1 MPDVAFGVEASPVAT
16 NDPTPLFL
24 SDHAEE
30 PQQPGIDA
38 WDDAW
43 DEARDEARD
52 GAVIASRTLKASI
65 LVVAAAAAIGFAIL
79 SVGNPLVFF
88 ANATA
93 FLVATSAPQDGTDQ
107 PTPTMQ
113 ATAGAQDLPAGAE
126 PASARDAPT
135 RDEIAAA
142 FKNAGQTEAQAEIR
156 QAPAEP
162 LLNQFQ
168 AWAAEEDA
176 RAGVRPAQDAQAQ
189 PAQDVQ
195 AQPLQEHP
203 LQEQPLQEQPL
214 QDAQVQPLEDA
225 RSQTP
230 PVQRHRRVHHVQNA
244 RAEIR
249 VEQDLRARLRRKQM
263 ARAQVRP
270 VQVARPQDR
279 PLQDAQPPSLL
290 QSLGLRN

>member
-113 ATAGAQDLPAGAE
+113 ATAGAQDLPASAE
-126 PASARDAPT
+126 PAGARDAPT

-142 FKNAGQTEAQAEIR
+142 FKTAGQTEAQAEIR

-168 AWAAEEDA
+168 AWAVEEDA
-176 RAGVRPAQDAQAQ
+176 RAGVLPVQPAQDAQAQ
-189 PAQDVQ
+189 PAQD
-195 AQPLQEHP
+195 AQEHP
-203 LQEQPLQEQPL
+203 PQEQPLQEQPL
-214 QDAQVQPLEDA
+214 QDAQAQPVEDA
-225 RSQTP
+225 RSQTR
-230 PVQRHRRVHHVQNA
+230 PVQRHRQVHRVQNA

-249 VEQDLRARLRRKQM
+249 AEQDLRARLRRKQM

>member
-38 WDDAW
+38 WDDA
-43 DEARDEARD
+43 RDEARD

-65 LVVAAAAAIGFAIL
+65 LVVAAAAIGFAIL
-79 SVGNPLVFF
+79 SVGNPLVLF

-93 FLVATSAPQDGTDQ
+93 FLFATSAPQDGTDQ

-113 ATAGAQDLPAGAE
+113 ATAGAQDLPASAE
-126 PASARDAPT
+126 PARDAPT

-142 FKNAGQTEAQAEIR
+142 FKSAGQTEAQAEIR

-176 RAGVRPAQDAQAQ
+176 RAGVQ
-189 PAQDVQ
+189 PAQ
-195 AQPLQEHP
+195 
-203 LQEQPLQEQPL
+203 
-214 QDAQVQPLEDA
+214 
-225 RSQTP
+225 
-230 PVQRHRRVHHVQNA
+230 
-244 RAEIR
+244 
-249 VEQDLRARLRRKQM
+249 
-263 ARAQVRP
+263 
-270 VQVARPQDR
+270 
-279 PLQDAQPPSLL
+279 
-290 QSLGLRN
+290 